1 MAVFP
6 QLFSPQFPS
15 QPVPGGTTVA
25 TTEFPKELA
34 PFIKD
39 ILEKAQ
45 AQQKGAQYQAYTG
58 PQIAPFTTQEEA
70 AMKGMI
76 DQTTGLAGTDVA
88 KAAPYFTGAKTAIEG
103 LGDEFTGDVAQQYM
117 NPYQQAVTD
126 QAKAKA
132 TEEYEQQK
140 QVLAA
145 NAIRNQPFGGS
156 RQAITEGMAQG
167 DYLDRLTDIQERG
180 LAGAYTQGRA
190 AFEAQKAREA
200 NMANQLMGMGATI
213 PQQALRDLGI
223 QQQVGEA
230 ERMQNQMALDLKQKQ
245 FMEEREFPTRALQE
259 YAATVRGIPFQ
270 PSTYQTQT
278 AYQSTPS
285 VGQQLLQLGMGGL
298 GAWTQFSGQ
307 PLGQTLGMTGKATGG
322 LVGLPMVSNQTGNN
336 EQMRFLGAD
345 RDLSIYDQM
354 RDPEMERIL
363 VEEAQARKDAEI
375 AEEIAREAFDIEYG
389 IERENRKG
397 KLDRFMDM
405 IYTPQR
411 LLKKFRAE
419 GGLAGLP
426 VVYRDIGTPPVE
438 TTDRKNRGFFKMLED
453 AGVLTYPGIGPSPIP
468 INVSEEE
475 MPEYLEQGF
484 NVGKEGLP
492 TPEYYKMLEESEY
505 DRGTEALANLPPL
518 DQSNINMEDA
528 FAMDPDRGVPP
539 DPYSWESPPSNV
551 SEKPVI
557 NFEDLDQDDLGKFD
571 LINIGEEGRTELKNL
586 GNFNEVYGKSV
597 APKDVAL
604 YQQALQKHLEEG
616 GSLDT
621 YLATL
626 DSMLTPEYKE
636 RKIKDIETQRAL
648 GQGLALMKAAGA
660 AGDPNKS
667 FIQNLVA
674 SGKAYAEDVGPSET
688 AARTA
693 LAELE
698 ELPLVVGEKR
708 YTTEKDV
715 LELTKPASA
724 EQLSSEELQLKGKMF
739 DKEGYLKLLELDT
752 TLEEN
757 SKERKLRKEQI
768 NILANLEKDKGLLNL
783 FSIEMDYLK
792 NKETIQGA
800 LAKTKTSL
808 IDKGI
813 LNPNEVKYGESKL
826 QDLLF
831 GIGTFTFNENNDIV
845 SMNGE
850 PIGDIRI
857 QKIYDKYRS
866 LIAAQMG
873 KWRMKYILNDP
884 DSYNDEGD
892 LQDYTMASINIILD
906 AAKKEFDAL
915 GIQIH
920 KK

>member
-1 MAVFP
+1 
-6 QLFSPQFPS
+6 
-15 QPVPGGTTVA
+15 
-25 TTEFPKELA
+25 
-34 PFIKD
+34 
-39 ILEKAQ
+39 
-45 AQQKGAQYQAYTG
+45 
-58 PQIAPFTTQEEA
+58 
-70 AMKGMI
+70 
-76 DQTTGLAGTDVA
+76 
-88 KAAPYFTGAKTAIEG
+88 
-103 LGDEFTGDVAQQYM
+103 
-117 NPYQQAVTD
+117 
-126 QAKAKA
+126 
-132 TEEYEQQK
+132 
-140 QVLAA
+140 
-145 NAIRNQPFGGS
+145 
-156 RQAITEGMAQG
+156 
-167 DYLDRLTDIQERG
+167 
-180 LAGAYTQGRA
+180 
-190 AFEAQKAREA
+190 
-200 NMANQLMGMGATI
+200 MANQLMGMGATI

-322 LVGLPMVSNQTGNN
+322 LVGLPMVYNQAGDN
-336 EQMRFLGAD
+336 EQMEFLGAD

-411 LLKKFRAE
+411 LLKKYTNLRAE

-426 VVYRDIGTPPVE
+426 TIYNQTANNQQNRLE
-438 TTDRKNRGFFKMLED
+438 TNTDSEIFYHPRTGQAYQIINGMKINVLDD
-453 AGVLTYPGIGPSPIP
+453 AGEQVMREVESFSFKRDPLRSWDDKTQTWAKGHQGFADKKAYEESILEGLNMPTHSLPENYDLSDNSQALIDAGTHYMHPTLGIMPMPPRIKDGIITGYDEEKGYPLPKTAEELLITHPDYGIPEDTPGYSIKDINIDDPDILNQMP
-468 INVSEEE
+468 INI
-475 MPEYLEQGF
+475 Q
-484 NVGKEGLP
+484 
-492 TPEYYKMLEESEY
+492 
-505 DRGTEALANLPPL
+505 
-518 DQSNINMEDA
+518 
-528 FAMDPDRGVPP
+528 
-539 DPYSWESPPSNV
+539 
-551 SEKPVI
+551 
-557 NFEDLDQDDLGKFD
+557 DLDQERLGQWES
-571 LINIGEEGRTELKNL
+571 LPPEERTKMENL
-586 GNFNEVYGKSV
+586 SKYDQAYGKSV

-698 ELPLVVGEKR
+698 DLPLVVGEKR

-724 EQLSSEELQLKGKMF
+724 EQLSSKELQLKGKMF
-739 DKEGYLKLLELDT
+739 DKEGLLKLLEMDT
-752 TLEEN
+752 SLEEG
-757 SKERKLRKEQI
+757 SKERELKRNQI
-768 NILANLEKDKGLLNL
+768 NLLGEIEKDKNLISL
-783 FSIEMDYLK
+783 FSTEVGYLE
-792 NKETIQGA
+792 NQATTQASI
-800 LAKTKTSL
+800 AKTNKAL
-808 IDKGI
+808 IKEGI
-813 LNPNEVKYGESKL
+813 ITPQEVKYGEQAL
-826 QDLLF
+826 LDTLF
-831 GIGTFTFNENNDIV
+831 GVGKFTFDTANNIV
-845 SMNGE
+845 STDGKY
-850 PIGDIRI
+850 IGNIEI
-857 QKIYDKYRS
+857 QRIYDKYR
-866 LIAAQMG
+866 AAISMQMARY
-873 KWRMKYILNDP
+873 RMFYLLQSPESIDIDSKLPIDKTLASITPILQKAKVEFGLLGNQ
-884 DSYNDEGD
+884 D
-892 LQDYTMASINIILD
+892 LQM
-906 AAKKEFDAL
+906 K
-915 GIQIH
+915 
-920 KK
+920 